1 MKKII
6 DKSSSNLLIDD
17 LLIKSEKQIYSYFN
31 HFFPSI
37 TEKIN
42 NSIIKGKKLF
52 WKKQPDFS
60 FSNIIAR
67 HKRTNKFIEKKQSK
81 WSKYYTKQY
90 LHTI

>member
-37 TEKIN
+37 TEK
-42 NSIIKGKKLF
+42 KK
-52 WKKQPDFS
+52 
-60 FSNIIAR
+60 
-67 HKRTNKFIEKKQSK
+67 
-81 WSKYYTKQY
+81 
-90 LHTI
+90 